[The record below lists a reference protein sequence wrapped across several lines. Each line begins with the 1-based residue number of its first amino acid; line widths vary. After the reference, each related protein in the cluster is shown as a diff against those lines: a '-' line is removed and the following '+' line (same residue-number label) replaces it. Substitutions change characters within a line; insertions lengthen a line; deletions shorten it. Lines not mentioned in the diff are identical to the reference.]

1 MKNKNHKA
9 ISRPG
14 SEKEYAEMSL
24 WERRMDERDFHRAQ
38 QVENFFWKGVDPRRR
53 IEIAEGGMVKE
64 DRRAMANLSETPIH
78 REYPDRALNSYG
90 FGTNQLFDTQGEQ
103 E

>member
-9 ISRPG
+9 MPRSG

-38 QVENFFWKGVDPRRR
+38 QLDNFFWKCVDPRRR
-53 IEIAEGGMVKE
+53 IEMAEGGMVRE
-64 DRRAMANLSETPIH
+64 DQRAMANLSETPIH
-78 REYPDRALNSYG
+78 REYPDRSLNSYG
-90 FGTNQLFDTQGEQ
+90 FGTNQLFDTQSE
-103 E
+103 